1 MHLKQIMK
9 LYVQLSI
16 INFYDHRLLLC
27 IMHAIRSRT
36 SALDLSVL
44 RFGRT
49 RTSLKSSLTSE
60 SRRGMAAR
68 TMQGDSRIPGKGRQ
82 HMVELGALYLEYSTL
97 TVWTT

>member
-16 INFYDHRLLLC
+16 INFMIIDYYLLC
-27 IMHAIRSRT
+27 IMHAMRSRT

-49 RTSLKSSLTSE
+49 RTSLKSSLMSE

-82 HMVELGALYLEYSTL
+82 HMVELGALYLEYAIWRT
-97 TVWTT
+97 